1 MTKESAKQLK
11 TQLLIDRI
19 KDEIESAKKAGADIS
34 IALTDLKN
42 AKILLE
48 EKKLIEAKSE
58 ARKARQ
64 QCREAKRAYRVKTM
78 ISNAKYFVDHAKGRG
93 ADVSAAE
100 KYLDKAV
107 DAFEKNMWGE
117 ATKLVRTVRREVKE
131 AKSYTRAKKMIES
144 ASLRLEKAG
153 KLDLEIE
160 KAKDFLGQGQK
171 HLEKKEYSQVA
182 EAIRKAK
189 ITVDEAVKYKKADNQ
204 ILDVE
209 GEANYAKRLGID
221 TKEIESLMEKVRSSL
236 EKKNYYEVQKMTRK
250 IQKLIKEAMEQE
262 CSNKVICMIKGVM
275 GIGV

>member
-1 MTKESAKQLK
+1 VTKESAKKLK

-19 KDEIESAKKAGADIS
+19 ADEIESAKKAGADIS
-34 IALTDLKN
+34 TALTDLKN

-48 EKKLIEAKSE
+48 KKKLIEAKSE

-64 QCREAKRAYRVKTM
+64 QCRAKRAYRVKTM

-117 ATKLVRTVRREVKE
+117 ATKLVRTVRRGVKE

-153 KLDLEIE
+153 KLDLEI
-160 KAKDFLGQGQK
+160 
-171 HLEKKEYSQVA
+171 SC
-182 EAIRKAK
+182 
-189 ITVDEAVKYKKADNQ
+189 
-204 ILDVE
+204 
-209 GEANYAKRLGID
+209 
-221 TKEIESLMEKVRSSL
+221 RSD
-236 EKKNYYEVQKMTRK
+236 
-250 IQKLIKEAMEQE
+250 
-262 CSNKVICMIKGVM
+262 
-275 GIGV
+275 